1 MKIFFTTLIFFA
13 LLSITIAQPT
23 WSIHIAPILYEHCT
37 VCHHNNG
44 IAPFSLMAWEDAYN
58 ESEDIVHS
66 IQDGHMPPW
75 PPDTTYQRFSH
86 ERVLNAEE
94 IALILEWVDVGMPIG
109 NTDLAPPPPVYS
121 EDGFITLPP
130 DLELTMPLYTSQATF
145 QYDDYSCFAL
155 PSGLLQNKKIRAFE
169 VIPGNPAIVHHAL
182 VFVDANAS
190 YQTNTSGF
198 CMGPQ
203 DGLIGGYTP
212 GAFPTI
218 FPSDGVNFNLGVN
231 IPAGSNLI
239 LAMHYPNGSQGMT
252 DQTKIRLWF
261 YPDATTIREVFTNS
275 ILQDWTL
282 YLPPNQITTVNID
295 FDIIPVDASVLSVF
309 PHMHL
314 LGESIESYALAPN
327 NDSIPFIRINKWD
340 FHWQQFYFFR
350 NILRVP
356 AGSTMYG
363 RATYNNTVDN
373 PHNPNNPPELVT
385 AGLNTSDEM
394 FLIYFQFLPYLPGDE
409 LQDLEALTV
418 MPGITGIKE
427 ENISSVVK
435 VFPNPAQNQVQFN
448 FDLAQSS
455 VVSLYLYDVKGRLV
469 DKVLHQAQ
477 IPAGNQQIPYA
488 IKSHIKPGMY
498 TYSVNIG
505 SVLSSGKLVV
515 TAE

>member
-1 MKIFFTTLIFFA
+1 
-13 LLSITIAQPT
+13 
-23 WSIHIAPILYEHCT
+23 
-37 VCHHNNG
+37 
-44 IAPFSLMAWEDAYN
+44 MAWEDAYN
-58 ESEDIVHS
+58 ESEDIVHA
-66 IQDGHMPPW
+66 IEDGHMPPW

-94 IALILEWVDVGMPIG
+94 VALILEWVDVGMPIG
-109 NTDLAPPPPVYS
+109 NTDLAPPPPVYN

-130 DLELTMPLYTSQATF
+130 DLELTMPLYTSNATF
-145 QYDDYSCFAL
+145 QSDDYSCFAL
-155 PSGLLQNKKIRAFE
+155 PTGLLQNKKIRAFE
-169 VIPGNPAIVHHAL
+169 VIPGNPEIVHHAL
-182 VFVDANAS
+182 VFVDANAT
-190 YQTNTSGF
+190 YATNTSGF

-212 GAFPTI
+212 GAFPTV
-218 FPSDGVNFNLGVN
+218 FPSDGVNFNLGVT

-261 YPDATTIREVFTNS
+261 YPEATTIREVITNS

-282 YLPPNQITTVNID
+282 YLPPNQITTVNTD
-295 FDIIPVDASVLSVF
+295 FDFIPVDASVLSVF

-314 LGESIESYALAPN
+314 LGESIESYAMTPD

-340 FHWQQFYFFR
+340 FHWQQFFYFR

-363 RATYNNTVDN
+363 RATYNNTIDN
-373 PHNPNNPPELVT
+373 PHNPNDPPEAVT

-409 LQDLEALTV
+409 LQDLEALTQ
-418 MPGITGIKE
+418 MPGITGIHANE
-427 ENISSVVK
+427 QDGTSVVK
-435 VFPNPAQNQVQFN
+435 VFPNPAVNQVQFDI
-448 FDLAQSS
+448 DLESS
-455 VVSLYLYDVKGRLV
+455 AVVSLYLYDVKGRLM
-469 DKVLHQAQ
+469 DRVLHQSQ
-477 IPAGNQQIPYA
+477 MPAGNQQIPYT
-488 IKSHIKPGMY
+488 IKSHIKPGIY

-505 SVLSSGKLVV
+505 SVMSSGKLLVI
-515 TAE
+515 AK